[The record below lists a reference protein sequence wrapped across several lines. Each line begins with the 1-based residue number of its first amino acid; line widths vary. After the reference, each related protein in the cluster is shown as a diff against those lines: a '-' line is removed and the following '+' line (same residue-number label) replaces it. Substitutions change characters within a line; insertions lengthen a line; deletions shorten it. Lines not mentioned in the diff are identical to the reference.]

1 MCFQFRTI
9 QRLVIPSKVPVYC
22 ILIWRIGCCCCWLL
36 LNWDNILTFSN
47 TKDFIQ
53 PSFCSELFLCFV
65 SYLITNHSNQ
75 EISKKRSSFDWNLEQ
90 IKDPG
95 EFNFSPHQQL
105 LSFITFVHQNIKF
118 FIRTYL
124 FSKTQA
130 IHTVLL
136 THRAGE
142 IFSLFRGIWQILE
155 RYCIADHPGVGGGV
169 MLNFLPK
176 LKVLVTFHLRVCL

>member
-1 MCFQFRTI
+1 MFRFLFVNQSFQSGNL
-9 QRLVIPSKVPVYC
+9 Q
-22 ILIWRIGCCCCWLL
+22 
-36 LNWDNILTFSN
+36 
-47 TKDFIQ
+47 
-53 PSFCSELFLCFV
+53 
-65 SYLITNHSNQ
+65 
-75 EISKKRSSFDWNLEQ
+75 KRSSFDWNLEQ

-105 LSFITFVHQNIKF
+105 LSFITFVHQNKF
-118 FIRTYL
+118 FIGTYL
-124 FSKTQA
+124 FNKTQA

-176 LKVLVTFHLRVCL
+176 LKVLVTFHYEGMSLTDKITIFTLFQNLHSQGAGLSEFPITS

>member
-75 EISKKRSSFDWNLEQ
+75 EISKNAAVLIEILNKSKTLVSSTFRHTNSYCHSLHLF
-90 IKDPG
+90 IRI
-95 EFNFSPHQQL
+95 NFSSEYICSTKPKP
-105 LSFITFVHQNIKF
+105 SII
-118 FIRTYL
+118 L
-124 FSKTQA
+124 FCWRIVLERFSVFSEAFDKSWKDIA
-130 IHTVLL
+130 LL
-136 THRAGE
+136 TIQGRE
-142 IFSLFRGIWQILE
+142 
-155 RYCIADHPGVGGGV
+155 GVS
-169 MLNFLPK
+169 
-176 LKVLVTFHLRVCL
+176 C